1 MEFKD
6 KILPQLLRAIK
17 NRTPIH
23 KQIPNKGKIV
33 FNKIVPYLFI
43 YRVPDSG
50 KDRMLSEL
58 TKSELASVILLPNGD
73 DDQVSQWIPK
83 LASALADEFGT
94 CLLIEVWNAPEDQNT
109 DIAVHLSQKNA
120 LVLAEYLKKNIET
133 EAPELLV
140 ELKKETKLP
149 RPPRLPL
156 LVNTADTKSNIVL
169 SLGISVRKIYE
180 DSDGV
185 HLPLL
190 ARVFRESLAKGLS
203 RLFFEFVRLYTT
215 AKATEFKMKGQEKLY
230 AEIYDVDRA
239 LAKESQKF
247 DFLLLVTPTNSH
259 DAWLQFKKDKYRKAP
274 VFHYRPIPI
283 DPDIVKRNLY
293 NLRIEDIY
301 DPTIAY
307 LFRDKRRELD
317 DMMTMLASRGTS
329 DFKYGSLMVFG
340 NVDEQLYELAKAV
353 LTAIDSISQTVKQK
367 ADEEYLDAKAFA
379 QLAEEEISFLQQQS
393 PTFKTSVRVRDD
405 IAGVMV
411 NHGVLNISK
420 QYKISKRRAL
430 ALIQHE
436 VGTHIITYFNGK
448 EQPFSFFRLGVPGY
462 EQLQE
467 GLAVLAEYLVG
478 GLTNE
483 RLRILA
489 GRVIAVQHML
499 LGHSFVET
507 FDMLHEEYGFSMNTS
522 FTMTMRVYR
531 SGGLTKDTAY
541 LQGFKELIQ
550 YIQDGKDLNLLT
562 IGKIREDYLPIVHD
576 LIQRGVLRPPRIK
589 PRYLHEPY
597 TEKLKD
603 LNQFASIFKMI
614 NY

>member
-23 KQIPNKGKIV
+23 KQIPNKGKII

-43 YRVPDSG
+43 YRVPHSG

-58 TKSELASVILLPNGD
+58 TKSEVASVIFLPNSG
-73 DDQVSQWIPK
+73 DDQVSLWIPK
-83 LASALADEFGT
+83 LATALANEFGT
-94 CLLIEVWNAPEDQNT
+94 CLLIEVWNAPEEQNT
-109 DIAVHLSQKNA
+109 DIAIHLSQKNA

-133 EAPELLV
+133 EAPELLI

-156 LVNTADTKSNIVL
+156 LVNTDDTKNNIVL
-169 SLGISVRKIYE
+169 SLGISVRKTYE
-180 DSDGV
+180 DIEGI

-190 ARVFRESLAKGLS
+190 ARAFRESLAKGLS

-215 AKATEFKMKGQEKLY
+215 TQAAQFKMKGQEKLN
-230 AEIYDVDRA
+230 AEIYEIDRA

-259 DAWLQFKKDKYRKAP
+259 EAWLQFKKDKYRKTP
-274 VFHYRPIPI
+274 VFHYRPIPL

-340 NVDEQLYELAKAV
+340 NVDEKLYELAKAV
-353 LTAIDSISQTVKQK
+353 LTAIDSIVQTDRQK
-367 ADEEYLDAKAFA
+367 PEEEYLDAKAFA

-489 GRVIAVQHML
+489 GRVIAVRHML

-507 FDMLHEEYGFSMNTS
+507 FDMLHEEYGFSTNTA

-550 YIQDGKDLNLLT
+550 YIQEGKDLNLLT

-603 LNQFASIFKMI
+603 INQFASIFKMI